1 MTLEELLDDLYMWQ
15 ERVSAAEIRRAAI
28 AADLSAAELTRVDA
42 LPEGEYSQDEALE
55 ALSETSGGS
64 L

>member
-1 MTLEELLDDLYMWQ
+1 MTIEDLLDDLYMWQ

-28 AADLSAAELTRVDA
+28 AADLPAAELTRIDA

-55 ALSETSGGS
+55 ALSETAGGS
-64 L
+64 P